1 MKQWFLGCDLGGTNL
16 RAALVNV
23 IDGSVHHSTS
33 MPTLAREGPEA
44 VMQRMIDLFLNI
56 IEKSHLRVED
66 IGGIGIG
73 VPGTVDM
80 EQGVVL
86 FLPNLPTRWPGI
98 PLAERITHGTRL
110 PTVLINDVRAI
121 TYGEWQFGAGI
132 DVDTMACFAIGTG
145 IGGGLIINRQL
156 HLGFGGTA
164 GELGHITIDFNGPQ
178 CGCGNR
184 GCVET
189 FASGPAIAAMGM
201 KAVAQGWTTQIGA
214 LVDYDLNRITPEVI
228 ARAALAGDPIARDI
242 FQQAGT
248 HIGVAVANVV
258 VAINPQ
264 RVVITGG
271 VARAGE
277 LLLEPIR
284 NTVKNRVFVAPVNR
298 VEIVRGALENN
309 AGIIGAAVWA
319 SKVLDK

>member
-23 IDGSVHHSTS
+23 LDGSVHHSAS
-33 MPTLAREGPEA
+33 VPTLAREGPEA
-44 VMQRMIDLFLNI
+44 VIQRMIDLFHSI
-56 IEKSHLRVED
+56 IEKSQLSLEE

-73 VPGTVDM
+73 VPGTVDI

-86 FLPNLPTRWPGI
+86 FLPNLPTRWLGI
-98 PLAERITHGTRL
+98 PLAERINHGTHL

-121 TYGEWQFGAGI
+121 TLGEWQFGAGI

-248 HIGVAVANVV
+248 YIGIAVANIV

-271 VARAGE
+271 VARAGD

-284 NTVKNRVFVAPVNR
+284 NTVKSRVFVAPVDK

-309 AGIIGAAVWA
+309 AGIIGAALWA
-319 SKVLDK
+319 SKTLDK